1 MRKNANRP
9 HTLFIAPQPFYEDR
23 GTPIAICQELEVLSE
38 FGFDVDV
45 ATYPMGSDICL
56 SGVNLVR
63 SANPLWFRSV
73 QVGISFKKILLDVCL
88 LKTVIRLAR
97 QTPYDCVHG
106 VEEGALMAFACKT
119 LFGMPVIYDMHS
131 SLPEQLRKTWGL
143 KMGPGRWLALR
154 IERWM
159 VKGAD
164 ALLTSP
170 GLSSLVMSI
179 ARDKRTWECCFNV
192 CDPSQQNDALARRLG
207 VLQRPT
213 VVYAGN
219 FSQYQGLELLIE
231 SAALVHAKMP
241 DVVFVLVGGT
251 EFELSFIEKLVRR
264 HRLSDIIQLHPR
276 VPRHEVADYLAIA
289 DALVLPR
296 PRGENAPLKIYEYM
310 RSGKPI
316 VATDIK
322 AHTVLLSEKTAFLVK
337 PEPTPLADGIL
348 LALQDK
354 EHARKLALAAKSRY
368 GSNMNKSLRDTLF
381 EAYQWVLGSRIST
394 PYGTS

>member
-1 MRKNANRP
+1 MIDESGKFIRKSANHPRI
-9 HTLFIAPQPFYEDR
+9 LFIAPQPFYEDR

-38 FGFDVDV
+38 FGFHVDV

-106 VEEGALMAFACKT
+106 VEEGALMAFACKA

-159 VKGAD
+159 VKRAD
-164 ALLTSP
+164 AVLTSP

-179 ARDKRTWECCFNV
+179 TRDKRAWECCFNV

-264 HRLSDIIQLHPR
+264 HRLSGIVQLHPR

-316 VATDIK
+316 VVTDIK
-322 AHTVLLSEKTAFLVK
+322 AHTVLLSEKTAFLAK
-337 PEPTPLADGIL
+337 PEPAPLADGIL

-354 EHARKLALAAKSRY
+354 ELARKLALAA
-368 GSNMNKSLRDTLF
+368 
-381 EAYQWVLGSRIST
+381 
-394 PYGTS
+394 